1 MAPPPDREYESIPLP
16 AQSFRGEE
24 PLLVGIIGPP
34 GSGKTRS
41 VLRLAHGVQAVRSG
55 PVVLIDTEAG
65 RSKKYS
71 PKRGEVANPAE
82 GTYDFQ
88 RIDLE
93 APFRSDRFLE
103 AIHQAQK
110 TKPAAIIVDNLS
122 DEHLGEGGYLEW
134 HESEIARMGGN
145 EYGAW
150 ARPAGARKRL
160 ASGIAHTTVPMFFTF
175 IAQEKTEQVDDP
187 KKPGKKKVIQL
198 GWMPVAPL
206 VLVKVLDLTCIL
218 PYDSKGTPI
227 WKSRD
232 LPGEDFIRKW
242 PEYLL
247 KVMKEGQ
254 LTEAHGEALAR
265 WALGDAAKGEAQPQG
280 LKVATGQPGATAG
293 QRKAPPPEV
302 EGGPTSADLLD
313 LNELLLKH
321 LGDDRTARGAAIR
334 EAFGTHG
341 TAAVKLPREQFLVG
355 FAALKK
361 TLEGLAAMRGAMREP
376 APAGQAERQEAPRE
390 REPGEDDGDE

>member
-1 MAPPPDREYESIPLP
+1 MAPDREYESIPLP

-55 PVVLIDTEAG
+55 AVVLIDTEAG
-65 RSKKYS
+65 RSKKFS
-71 PKRGEVANPAE
+71 PVKGQPADPAA
-82 GTYDFQ
+82 GTYDFL

-103 AIHQAQK
+103 AINQAQK
-110 TKPAAIIVDNLS
+110 VKPAAIIIDNLS

-160 ASGIAHTTVPMFFTF
+160 ASGIAHTTVPMFLTF

-280 LKVATGQPGATAG
+280 SKAATGQPGAAADHSEGKT
-293 QRKAPPPEV
+293 KPE
-302 EGGPTSADLLD
+302 GTGPLLLQ
-313 LNELLLKH
+313 LNELLTVH
-321 LGDDRTARGAAIR
+321 LGTDQAARSAAIE
-334 EAFGTHG
+334 EAFG
-341 TAAVKLPREQFLVG
+341 APRAKVAKMSADQLTVG
-355 FAALKK
+355 LAALKK
-361 TLEGLAAMRGAMREP
+361 TLEGLAAMRGALREP
-376 APAGQAERQEAPRE
+376 APAGHTNEQPE
-390 REPGEDDGDE
+390 REPGTGEGDGTD

>member
-1 MAPPPDREYESIPLP
+1 MAPPPEQYESIPLP
-16 AQSFRGEE
+16 SQSFRGEE
-24 PLLVGIIGPP
+24 PLLVGVIGPP

-41 VLRLAHGVQAVRSG
+41 VLRMALGVQRVRSG

-65 RSKKYS
+65 RSKKFS
-71 PKRGEVANPAE
+71 PKRGEAANPAQ
-82 GTYDFQ
+82 GTYDFR

-103 AIHQAQK
+103 AINQAHK
-110 TKPAAIIVDNLS
+110 VKPAAIIVDNLS

-134 HESEIARMGGN
+134 HEQEIARMGGN

-150 ARPAGARKRL
+150 AKPAGARKRL
-160 ASGIAHTTVPMFFTF
+160 ASGIAHTVVPMFFTF

-247 KVMKEGQ
+247 KVMTEGQ

-265 WALGDAAKGEAQPQG
+265 WAAGDAIGGQAGATPQTS
-280 LKVATGQPGATAG
+280 KPFSGQPGA
-293 QRKAPPPEV
+293 
-302 EGGPTSADLLD
+302 SAEASKLLLD
-313 LNELLLKH
+313 LNEILTVH
-321 LGDDRTARGAAIR
+321 LGTDKATREAAIF
-334 EAFGTHG
+334 ESFG
-341 TAAVKLPREQFLVG
+341 ADRKAVAKMQPTELAVG
-355 FAALKK
+355 LATLKAN
-361 TLEGLAAMRGAMREP
+361 LEGLAAMRQGA
-376 APAGQAERQEAPRE
+376 AE
-390 REPGEDDGDE
+390 REPGDDDA